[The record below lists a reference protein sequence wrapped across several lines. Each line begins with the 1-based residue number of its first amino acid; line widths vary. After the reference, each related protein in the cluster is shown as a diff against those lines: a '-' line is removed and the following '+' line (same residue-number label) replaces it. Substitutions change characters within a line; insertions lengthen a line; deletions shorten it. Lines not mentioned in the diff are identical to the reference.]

1 MGSQMIERAAR
12 AIRDELSSDG
22 VFFTRDDGVGPYE
35 CYEGALDT
43 EALARVVLA
52 AIREPTD
59 DMLTAAAGL
68 TEGEGGP
75 TETWQAMIEAAL
87 ADG

>member
-1 MGSQMIERAAR
+1 MNEMIERAAQ
-12 AIRDELSSDG
+12 AIREELSSDG

-43 EALARVVLA
+43 ESVARTVLLAMRDPSDA
-52 AIREPTD
+52 
-59 DMLTAAAGL
+59 MLTAAAGL

-75 TETWQAMIEAAL
+75 KETWQAMIDAAML
-87 ADG
+87 DE

>member
-1 MGSQMIERAAR
+1 MNEMIERAAQ

-43 EALARVVLA
+43 EALSRVVLEA
-52 AIREPTD
+52 MREPTD
-59 DMLTAAAGL
+59 EMLTAAAGL

-75 TETWQAMIEAAL
+75 TETWQALIDAAL